1 MVQRLKMI
9 LIALMLMCTLT
20 ACSGSNNKQAIS
32 DVENL
37 ISVIDLDSIE
47 SEAVIVARKTYDE
60 LDNDLKQGVS
70 NYQTLIDAERIC
82 EEQHLEDILTSAHTT
97 LYLNIAGCAS
107 LREVVVTVWG
117 NSIDNKYADFNK
129 ALSSL
134 YQGESYEAL
143 AEIPR
148 VIVSED
154 TATNFVTALETLK
167 SDDASLEKQMKE
179 MSTLEIDEQIYEAF
193 VSLYSQYVI
202 LYNQV
207 LSPSGSYITYC
218 SDTNE
223 SANKIVQ
230 AEALL
235 DVVWPY

>member
-1 MVQRLKMI
+1 MQRLKMI
-9 LIALMLMCTLT
+9 LIGLRFMCTLA

-37 ISVIDLDSIE
+37 ISEIDLDSIE
-47 SEAVIVARKTYDE
+47 SEAMIAARTAYDE
-60 LDNDLKQGVS
+60 LDNELKQEIS
-70 NYQTLIDAERIC
+70 NYLTLIDAERIY
-82 EEQHLEDILTSAHTT
+82 EEQRIEDILTSAHTT
-97 LYLNIAGCAS
+97 LYLNIAGCAA

-117 NSIDNKYADFNK
+117 NSIDNQYADFNK

-143 AEIPR
+143 AGIPR

-167 SDDASLEKQMKE
+167 SDHVSLEKQMKE
-179 MSTLEIDEQIYEAF
+179 ISSLEIDEHICEAF
-193 VSLYSQYVI
+193 VSLYSEYVI

>member
-1 MVQRLKMI
+1 MQRLKMI
-9 LIALMLMCTLT
+9 LIGLMFMCTLA

-37 ISVIDLDSIE
+37 ISEIDLDSIE
-47 SEAVIVARKTYDE
+47 SEAMIAARTAYDE
-60 LDNDLKQGVS
+60 LDNELKQEIS
-70 NYQTLIDAERIC
+70 NYQTLIDAERIY
-82 EEQHLEDILTSAHTT
+82 EEQRIEDILTSAHTT
-97 LYLNIAGCAS
+97 LYLNIAGCAA

-117 NSIDNKYADFNK
+117 NSIDNQYADFNK

-143 AEIPR
+143 AGIPR

-167 SDDASLEKQMKE
+167 SDHVSLEKQMKE
-179 MSTLEIDEQIYEAF
+179 ISSLEIDEHICEAF
-193 VSLYSQYVI
+193 VSLYSEYVI

>member
-1 MVQRLKMI
+1 MQRLKTI
-9 LIALMLMCTLT
+9 LIVLMLMCTLT
-20 ACSGSNNKQAIS
+20 ACFGSNNKQAIS

-37 ISVIDLDSIE
+37 ISAIDLDSIE
-47 SEAVIVARKTYDE
+47 SEAVIAARAAYDE
-60 LDNDLKQGVS
+60 LDNELRQEIS
-70 NYQTLIDAERIC
+70 NYQTLIDAERIY
-82 EEQHLEDILTSAHTT
+82 EEQYLEDILTSVHTT

-117 NSIDNKYADFNK
+117 NSINNKYADFNK
-129 ALSSL
+129 ALSCL

-143 AEIPR
+143 AGIPR

-167 SDDASLEKQMKE
+167 SDHVSLEKQMKE
-179 MSTLEIDEQIYEAF
+179 ISSLEIDEHICKAF
-193 VSLYSQYVI
+193 VSLYSEYVI